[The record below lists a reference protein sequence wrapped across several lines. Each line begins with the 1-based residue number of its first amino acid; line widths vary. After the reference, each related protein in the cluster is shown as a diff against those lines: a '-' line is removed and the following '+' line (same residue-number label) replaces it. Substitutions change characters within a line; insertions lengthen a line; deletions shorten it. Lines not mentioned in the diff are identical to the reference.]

1 MQSLTDLSTAQ
12 RWRYALKPASWP
24 KLLVPT
30 VLGQALG
37 VLAAGAFSIAALML
51 GLLFTLANGTFIVL
65 MNDWGDREVDALKRR
80 MFPDGCSPKTIPD
93 GILPARHLLLAGAA
107 SGVASVAVAFLLGAL
122 AERPWLGVLGVVC
135 TLTFV
140 AYSLPPVALNYRG
153 GGELLEALG
162 VGLLLPLFHAHAQS
176 GLFWAQEWW
185 VLAGF
190 VALSLASALASGL
203 ADEESDRAGGKRT
216 LASVAGNAVARRTT
230 EAMVLVG
237 ASIWWLTVLM
247 PGLPGSVM
255 VPAGA
260 LVLGYGIAMLRMSS
274 HATTGAFAAQGVY
287 KQRLHQGIWLGALV
301 VAGGLLLTGC
311 WSS

>member
-1 MQSLTDLSTAQ
+1 MRSVADLTAAQ

-24 KLLVPT
+24 KLLVPS

-37 VLAAGAFSIAALML
+37 VLAAGAFSVTAAAL
-51 GLLFTLANGTFIVL
+51 GLLFTLANGAFIVL

-107 SGVASVAVAFLLGAL
+107 AGAVSVGVAFLLGAL
-122 AERPWLGVLGVVC
+122 ADRPWLGVLGVIC
-135 TLTFV
+135 ALTFV

-176 GLFWAQEWW
+176 GQWWATEWW

-203 ADEESDRAGGKRT
+203 SDEESDRAGGKRT
-216 LASVAGNAVARRTT
+216 LTTAAGNAVARRTT
-230 EAMVLVG
+230 EALLLAG
-237 ASIWWLTVLM
+237 ALLWWLTVWM
-247 PGLPGSVM
+247 PGLPGSAM
-255 VPAGA
+255 VPAG
-260 LVLGYGIAMLRMSS
+260 LVVLGYGIAMLRASPR
-274 HATTGAFAAQGVY
+274 AKTGAFTAQGVY
-287 KQRLHQGIWLGALV
+287 KQRLHHGIWIGALI
-301 VAGGLLLTGC
+301 VAGGLLLTRLG
-311 WSS
+311 SS